1 MIYSESVSNQDIKDQ
16 LTKVEKLLELKLA
29 TNTEIMKAIH
39 AVIKRMD
46 VLELAFK
53 ELQAQLYIYNNEQI
67 IFREDKM
74 TKKKDEAKGD
84 KKPIVTK
91 SQIHDKTVIEC
102 IGVGFDRFET
112 KLMNYFDRL
121 DKKFEKFMFYAAII
135 SGIMIL
141 AAIAYILCF
150 G

>member
-53 ELQAQLYIYNNEQI
+53 EL
-67 IFREDKM
+67 
-74 TKKKDEAKGD
+74 
-84 KKPIVTK
+84 
-91 SQIHDKTVIEC
+91 
-102 IGVGFDRFET
+102 
-112 KLMNYFDRL
+112 
-121 DKKFEKFMFYAAII
+121 
-135 SGIMIL
+135 
-141 AAIAYILCF
+141 
-150 G
+150 